1 MKCVDDTW
9 LNEALE
15 MKFQD
20 DVVRDGHRKERT
32 EVSPFSGKVFVVWKL
47 ASVGQ

>member
-15 MKFQD
+15 MKFRD
-20 DVVRDGHRKERT
+20 NVVRDESQKGEN
-32 EVSPFSGKVFVVWKL
+32 
-47 ASVGQ
+47 